1 MVTTRSFSV
10 AALSWGVLFCLVVSI
25 APSGALAATGHGPQ
39 LEPATQKELKR
50 NFALCLSKKKGPYS
64 PNFCVCQ
71 DNAKKPVQLPDGR
84 IVSPCG
90 PTAKFCAAYR
100 TAWAEVL
107 AKHRMYIANIFSR
120 DLQEWDTFPD
130 HHDLVRGYIL
140 EKFFIDTHPDHK
152 LAEMRAY
159 GGLSGAEYEARDAPL
174 FAERYLSDPSF
185 DDDRH
190 HLLAYELQRRFFVRD
205 DQGQIQTIRNLAI
218 QIYAADRN
226 FKALRDATHNQVS
239 GALLPRLEAYR
250 KKMPAGGARNK
261 LDTLISEIRKL
272 TSLDESVLTP
282 QIKAIGDSSV
292 RETLEEALPTKD
304 ADSVDSIS
312 GLAKIMVDAREAVRA
327 AEVTPADRRRLIDVS
342 VTAAAVIQRRGS
354 DLLASGQEITVR
366 ENLELLAAL
375 TDAAYG
381 AGLLTER
388 EWEAATGDLRSAAS
402 ESSLPRADLQNVVRR
417 AKRVVEWS
425 QSGVML
431 AFEEVLGPWTFL
443 LPSTAF
449 IADDVLR
456 GSPLLLYAGF
466 LDRLETHAS
475 GTEPIRHRV
484 FGSDVSS
491 DIRALNPGLAVGTL
505 RVDPKAG
512 TYSRE
517 EIVALPETPP
527 DLQPAAGILTQGEG
541 NVVSHVQLL
550 ARALGIPNVV
560 LAAGQ
565 FRQLEE
571 HDGEEIVLIATPGGR
586 VHIERRAEIDAA
598 EEAVVNEFGKSA
610 ERSSDGSLGTGSKK
624 LHIDHERLDVESK
637 QPLSLSDMRR
647 KDSGVRAGPKASFLG
662 ELRYLFPDNVARG
675 VVVPFGAYYAHFQ
688 NAKVAVPKSLA
699 GKGIAEQGAPL
710 PAFVERT
717 YATFFD
723 EMIPAGTSEKELS
736 AWIRPRLEVMQHSL
750 REEPLA
756 PDLEVAIRERLKEQG
771 LLDPSD
777 PTQTVGCFVRSDT
790 NVEDLDDFNGAGLNL
805 TLFNLGSLDDVY
817 EGIKE
822 VWASPFSYRS
832 FSWRQTLIDEPMWV
846 LPSIVILESVPSE
859 KSGVLVT
866 ADIETGDQ
874 TKMLVATSEGVGG
887 AVDGTP
893 AETLLWSPDGV
904 ELVTM
909 FKSPWRRLLQ
919 PGGGSKVVASTGSS
933 HVLSEDELEE
943 LIDAAQEIRD
953 ELEPATDPS
962 GRAMP
967 WDIEFGFANGHL
979 WLFQTRPFVGN
990 EELKNMPALAAL
1002 DGEKPGGTDSISLE
1016 EVVR

>member
-1 MVTTRSFSV
+1 MTTASFRSV
-10 AALSWGVLFCLVVSI
+10 AALLWGVVVLSS
-25 APSGALAATGHGPQ
+25 ALASPSRVFAATGHGPQ
-39 LEPATQKELKR
+39 LDGATQKELKR
-50 NFALCLSKKKGPYS
+50 NFGLCLSKKKGPYS
-64 PNFCVCQ
+64 PNFCVCK
-71 DNAKKPVQLPDGR
+71 DGAKKPVQLPDGR

-90 PTAKFCAAYR
+90 NTAKFCAAYR
-100 TAWAEVL
+100 TAWAEAL
-107 AKHRMYIANIFSR
+107 AKRRMYIANIFSR
-120 DLQEWDTFPD
+120 DLNDWETFQD

-174 FAERYLSDPSF
+174 FVERYLSDPSF
-185 DDDRH
+185 NDDRH
-190 HLLAYELQRRFFVRD
+190 HLLVYELQRRFFVRD
-205 DQGQIQTIRNLAI
+205 DQGQIQKIRNLA
-218 QIYAADRN
+218 QRIYSADRK
-226 FKALRDATHNQVS
+226 FKPLRDATHNQVS

-250 KKMPAGGARNK
+250 KKMPAGKARGE
-261 LDTLISEIRKL
+261 LDTLIKEIRKL
-272 TSLDESVLTP
+272 TTLDESVLVP
-282 QIKAIGDSSV
+282 QIGAV
-292 RETLEEALPTKD
+292 KD
-304 ADSVDSIS
+304 ADVREELEESLPGKDADPVAAIS
-312 GLAKIMVDAREAVRA
+312 GLAKIMVEAREAVRA
-327 AEVTPADRRRLIDVS
+327 GEITPADQRRVIDIS
-342 VTAAAVIQRRGS
+342 VTASAVIQVKGS
-354 DLLASGQEITVR
+354 NLLASGQALTVR
-366 ENLELLAAL
+366 QNLELLAAL

-388 EWEAATGDLRSAAS
+388 EWKAATEDLRDAAD
-402 ESSLPRADLQNVVRR
+402 EGSLSRAELQKVIRR

-425 QSGVML
+425 QTGVML
-431 AFEEVLGPWTFL
+431 AFEEVMGAWTFL

-475 GTEPIRHRV
+475 GTEPIRHEV
-484 FGSDVSS
+484 FGADVST

-505 RVDPKAG
+505 RVDPKSG

-560 LAAGQ
+560 LGAGQ
-565 FRQLEE
+565 FKELAKY
-571 HDGEEIVLIATPGGR
+571 DGEEIVLIATPGGR
-586 VHIERRAEIDAA
+586 VHIEKRAEIDAA
-598 EEAVVNEFGKSA
+598 EQAVVAEFSKSA
-610 ERSSDGSLGTGSKK
+610 ERSSDGSLGAESKK
-624 LHIDHERLDVESK
+624 LHIDRDRLDVASAD
-637 QPLSLSDMRR
+637 PVSLSAMRR

-662 ELRYLFPDNVARG
+662 ELRHLFPENVARG
-675 VVVPFGAYYAHFQ
+675 VVVPFGAYYQHFQ
-688 NAKVAVPKSLA
+688 NASVAVPKSLA
-699 GKGIAEQGAPL
+699 GKGIAKAGEPL
-710 PAFVERT
+710 PQFVEQT

-723 EMIPAGTSEKELS
+723 EMIPSGTSEKELS

-750 REEPLA
+750 REAPLA
-756 PDLEVAIRERLKEQG
+756 PALAAAIRERLEDED
-771 LLDPSD
+771 LLDSSD

-805 TLFNLGSLDDVY
+805 TLFNLRSLDDVY
-817 EGIKE
+817 AGIKE

-846 LPSIVILESVPSE
+846 LPSIVILESIPSE

-893 AETLLWSPDGV
+893 AETLLWSEDGV

-919 PGGGSKVVASTGSS
+919 PGGGSKVVAATGSS
-933 HVLSEDELEE
+933 YVLSEDELED
-943 LIDAAQEIRD
+943 LIDAAERIRD
-953 ELEPATDPS
+953 ELEPATDS
-962 GRAMP
+962 GGRPMP
-967 WDIEFGFANGHL
+967 WDIEFGFADGHL

-990 EELKNMPALAAL
+990 EELQNMPALAAL
-1002 DGEKPGGTDSISLE
+1002 DGEKPGGSDSISLE
-1016 EVVR
+1016 ETVR

>member
-1 MVTTRSFSV
+1 MAIKRNRFVV
-10 AALSWGVLFCLVVSI
+10 ALWAGVLSILVLFAQPHAV
-25 APSGALAATGHGPQ
+25 GAAVGHGAQ
-39 LEPATQKELKR
+39 LDTATQKELKR
-50 NFALCLSKKKGPYS
+50 SFALCLSKKKGPYS

-71 DNAKKPVQLPDGR
+71 DGAKKPVQLPGGR

-90 PTAKFCAAYR
+90 TTAKFCAAYR
-100 TAWAEVL
+100 TDWAQAL

-120 DLQEWDTFPD
+120 DLEEWDKFPD

-140 EKFFIDTHPDHK
+140 EKFFIDTHPEHK

-174 FAERYLSDPSF
+174 FAERYLSAPSF

-205 DQGQIQTIRNLAI
+205 DQGQIQTIRNLASRT
-218 QIYAADRN
+218 YAADRK
-226 FKALRDATHNQVS
+226 FKPLRDATHNQVS
-239 GALLPRLEAYR
+239 AALLPRLEAYR
-250 KKMPAGGARNK
+250 KKMPAGAARNDV
-261 LDTLISEIRKL
+261 DTLIKEIRKL
-272 TSLDESVLTP
+272 TSLDESVLIP
-282 QIKAIGDSSV
+282 QIKGIQDGSV
-292 RETLEEALPTKD
+292 RETLQETLPGKD
-304 ADSVDSIS
+304 SGPVAQIS
-312 GLAKIMVDAREAVRA
+312 GLAKIMVEAREAVRA
-327 AEVTPADRRRLIDVS
+327 AEVTPADRRRLLDIS
-342 VTAAAVIQRRGS
+342 VTASAVIQRRGS
-354 DLLASGQEITVR
+354 DLLGANVPLTVR
-366 ENLELLAAL
+366 QDLELLAAL

-381 AGLLTER
+381 AGLLTGR
-388 EWEAATGDLRSAAS
+388 EWKAAIENLRGAAD
-402 ESSLPRADLQNVVRR
+402 ESSLSREELQQVVRR
-417 AKRVVEWS
+417 AKRVVEWA
-425 QSGVML
+425 QTGVML

-484 FGSDVSS
+484 FGENVSS

-505 RVDPKAG
+505 RINPKAG

-560 LAAGQ
+560 LGAGQ
-565 FRQLEE
+565 FKQLAQYE
-571 HDGEEIVLIATPGGR
+571 GEEIVLIATPGGR
-586 VHIERRAEIDAA
+586 VHIEKLAEIDSA
-598 EEAVVNEFGKSA
+598 EQAVVAEFGKSA
-610 ERSSDGSLGTGSKK
+610 ERSSDGSLGAESKK
-624 LHIDHERLDVESK
+624 LHIDRERLDISSAA
-637 QPLSLSDMRR
+637 PLPLSDMRR

-688 NAKVAVPKSLA
+688 AAQVSVPKSLA
-699 GKGIAEQGAPL
+699 GKGIAQAGEPL
-710 PAFVERT
+710 PTFVEAT
-717 YATFFD
+717 YAKFFG
-723 EMIPAGTSEKELS
+723 EMIPAGASEKDLS
-736 AWIRPRLEVMQHSL
+736 AWIRPRLEVMQYSL
-750 REEPLA
+750 QESPLA
-756 PDLEVAIRERLKEQG
+756 PDLKTAIRDRLKEQG
-771 LLDPSD
+771 LLDPAD
-777 PTQTVGCFVRSDT
+777 PSQTVGCFVRSDT

-805 TLFNLGSLDDVY
+805 TLFNLHSLDAVY
-817 EGIKE
+817 AGIKE

-846 LPSIVILESVPSE
+846 LPSIVILESIPSE

-893 AETLLWSPDGV
+893 AETLLWSDDGI
-904 ELVTM
+904 ELITM

-919 PGGGSKVVASTGSS
+919 PGGGSKVVPATGSS
-933 HVLSEDELEE
+933 YVLSEDELED
-943 LIDAAQEIRD
+943 LIDAAQKITE
-953 ELEPATDPS
+953 ELEPALDS
-962 GRAMP
+962 GGKPMP
-967 WDIEFGFANGHL
+967 WDVEFGFADGHL

-1002 DGEKPGGTDSISLE
+1002 DGEKPGGSDTISLE
-1016 EVVR
+1016 ETLR